1 MLGKI
6 FERGEKVFR
15 MYKGPLLG
23 EKIPVPKKGPS
34 KIFRF

>member
-1 MLGKI
+1 MVGNI

-15 MYKGPLLG
+15 VYKGPLLG
-23 EKIPVPKKGPS
+23 EKIPVPKKGSP